1 MKLRGLTVL
10 AGIVLA
16 LVSFQAAMAQ
26 ATNAGDISG
35 TVTDNTGAVIP
46 GATVTVINNATGVS
60 HDYTTNAAG
69 IYDTNSIVAGD
80 YKITFSKDGFTSLVH
95 SSITVNV
102 GQLQLNAQLAVGTV
116 NTQVVV
122 NSDVPLLNTESGA
135 LSATMSYETIN
146 QLPQVSSI
154 GQNWSS
160 FNILQPGQA
169 GAPGGAQ
176 GSTGTGTSNGT
187 MLSVNG
193 NLPFSTVLADGAET
207 TLPASA
213 NSDIT
218 VQEDI
223 QEVQTSSSAFSAQY
237 GVGEFFTTRSARG
250 RRPLPRFRV

>member
-1 MKLRGLTVL
+1 MKIRRSSLLVGVLL
-10 AGIVLA
+10 AG
-16 LVSFQAAMAQ
+16 SFAAAFGQ

-35 TVTDNTGAVIP
+35 TVTDTTGAVIP
-46 GATVTVINNATGVS
+46 DATVNVVNISTGVAR
-60 HDYTTNAAG
+60 DYTTNAAG

-80 YKITFSKDGFTSLVH
+80 YKITFSKAGFTTLVH

-122 NSDVPLLNTESGA
+122 SSDVPLLNTESGA
-135 LSATMSYETIN
+135 LSNTMSYETIN

-160 FNILQPGQA
+160 FNILQPGQS

-187 MLSVNG
+187 TLAVNG
-193 NLPFSTVLADGAET
+193 NLPFSTVLA
-207 TLPASA
+207 
-213 NSDIT
+213 
-218 VQEDI
+218 
-223 QEVQTSSSAFSAQY
+223 
-237 GVGEFFTTRSARG
+237 
-250 RRPLPRFRV
+250 